1 MGIQGTPAFQN
12 CGPLIHITI
21 QWDKA
26 GAHCTSQHASVLSEG
41 KVQLWPMNHTN
52 AQSLVAYLWP
62 TRKDTYQ
69 VTHKQ
74 WHGRKRFAAVPVKWD
89 SQQHCLVTAS
99 LLRCSFRQRS
109 APHSLFLV
117 LLTFCPEP
125 VDAQFDTVWY
135 CHCLYR
141 TSIHYSREYCS

>member
-26 GAHCTSQHASVLSEG
+26 GAHCTSQHAPVLSEG

-69 VTHKQ
+69 VTHQ
-74 WHGRKRFAAVPVKWD
+74 AVTRQEAVCSCTCEVGQPAALPCD
-89 SQQHCLVTAS
+89 RITSQM
-99 LLRCSFRQRS
+99 
-109 APHSLFLV
+109 FL
-117 LLTFCPEP
+117 
-125 VDAQFDTVWY
+125 
-135 CHCLYR
+135 
-141 TSIHYSREYCS
+141 